1 MYADHH
7 FQIFLHI
14 VLFALWLGS
23 SVTILVMVCWL
34 HMRGDTPSERK
45 MALSSLNYLVRVPKT
60 VFILMLPMGLQLAS
74 NLGLITLATG
84 STIGVWAFA
93 IIWLGIDWI
102 GAPNRQTA
110 TAQAM
115 RIVGRLLQAAFVIVL
130 GGTGVLS
137 LLSGAPVDASWL
149 ATKMVIYAGILIVMA
164 LFDFSLQRAYP
175 QLEGS
180 SEPVASDKQML
191 SPVIT
196 AAVLLVVTIVLLL
209 VAAWTGFS
217 SWRV

>member
-34 HMRGDTPSERK
+34 NMHGDESSERK
-45 MALSSLNYLVRVPKT
+45 MGLSSLKYLVRVPKT

-74 NLGLITLATG
+74 NLGLITLANE
-84 STIGVWAFA
+84 STIGVWIFA
-93 IIWLGIDWI
+93 IVWLGIDWI
-102 GAPNRQTA
+102 GAPNRQTS

-115 RIVGRLLQAAFVIVL
+115 RVVERVIQAAFVVVL
-130 GGTGVLS
+130 GGAGVLS
-137 LLSGAPVDASWL
+137 LLSGAPVEASWL
-149 ATKMVIYAGILIVMA
+149 ATKMVIYAGILVVMA
-164 LFDFSLQRAYP
+164 LFDFTLEKAYP
-175 QLEGS
+175 QLEDS
-180 SEPVASDKQML
+180 REPLTGGKQML
-191 SPVIT
+191 SPVVI
-196 AAVLLVVTIVLLL
+196 AAGLLVITIVLLL
-209 VAAWTGFS
+209 VAAWTGFN

>member
-1 MYADHH
+1 MFADHH
-7 FQIFLHI
+7 FHIFMHI

-34 HMRGDTPSERK
+34 QMHRDASDART
-45 MALSSLNYLVRVPKT
+45 MALSSLSYLVRVPKT

-74 NLGLITLATG
+74 NLGLIELASG
-84 STIGVWAFA
+84 STIGAWVFA

-102 GAPNRQTA
+102 GAPNRQTS

-115 RIVGRLLQAAFVIVL
+115 RIVERILQAAFVIVL

-137 LLSGAPVDASWL
+137 LLSGAPVEASWL
-149 ATKMVIYAGILIVMA
+149 ATKMTIYASILVVMA
-164 LFDFSLQRAYP
+164 LFDFSLENAYP
-175 QLEGS
+175 KLKDRSDAMASSIQL
-180 SEPVASDKQML
+180 Q
-191 SPVIT
+191 SP
-196 AAVLLVVTIVLLL
+196 LL
-209 VAAWTGFS
+209 VAAGLLIVTIALLLLAAWTGYN

>member
-34 HMRGDTPSERK
+34 HMRGDASGERK
-45 MALSSLNYLVRVPKT
+45 MALSSLSYLLRIPKT

-74 NLGLITLATG
+74 NLGLITLANE
-84 STIGVWAFA
+84 STIGLWIFA
-93 IIWLGIDWI
+93 IIWLGIDWV
-102 GAPNRQTA
+102 GAPNRQTP

-115 RIVGRLLQAAFVIVL
+115 RIVERILQAAFVVVL
-130 GGTGVLS
+130 GGAGVLS
-137 LLSGAPVDASWL
+137 LLSGTPVDASWL
-149 ATKMVIYAGILIVMA
+149 ATKMVIYASILVVMA
-164 LFDFSLQRAYP
+164 LFDFSLERAYP
-175 QLEGS
+175 QVEGRRK
-180 SEPVASDKQML
+180 PVTSDKQL
-191 SPVIT
+191 LPPVVI
-196 AAVLLVVTIVLLL
+196 AAVLLIITIVLLL
-209 VAAWTGFS
+209 VAAWTGFN

>member
-34 HMRGDTPSERK
+34 HRHSNALGERK
-45 MALSSLNYLVRVPKT
+45 MALSCLSYLVRVPKT

-74 NLGLITLATG
+74 NLGLIKLASG
-84 STIGVWAFA
+84 STIGVWVFA
-93 IIWLGIDWI
+93 IIWLAIDWI
-102 GAPNRQTA
+102 GAPNWQTS

-115 RIVGRLLQAAFVIVL
+115 RIVERILQAAFVVVL
-130 GGTGVLS
+130 GGAGVLS

-149 ATKMVIYAGILIVMA
+149 ATKMVIYASILVVMA
-164 LFDFSLQRAYP
+164 LFDFSLEKAYP
-175 QLEGS
+175 QLEGN
-180 SEPVASDKQML
+180 SEPIAGDKPFL
-191 SPVIT
+191 SPVVI
-196 AAVLLVVTIVLLL
+196 AAVLLIVTIVLLL
-209 VAAWTGFS
+209 VAAWTGFN